1 MRTFRVHYSML
12 TPCGKRVRAKEDIG
26 AYTPDQARA
35 TFAEF
40 ARHGAMPSPVVHK
53 IKILK

>member
-1 MRTFRVHYSML
+1 ML